1 MWKVDNNAKYLF
13 VLIRQMLREW
23 CNSNNA
29 IWQTVFIM
37 QDMVTDK
44 QMKRKLR
51 ENKAMGLKFLI
62 WEWQVQNIY
71 HFYECWV
78 WEL

>member
-1 MWKVDNNAKYLF
+1 
-13 VLIRQMLREW
+13 MLREW